1 VSSPPLKGSFAIACK
16 NSDDTEFVSR
26 DLHIWEDTDLMMLY
40 LSWEIPHLML
50 KTHIYNTGK
59 YAYRENGMEFAIV
72 FQDLHDDP
80 KQCEIRSG
88 ATTKLEGGKTIAYKN
103 TTPRPYGENIMFE
116 PVPLEMLYH
125 DADKPQ
131 VMVKVKGLEGICSG
145 FNCDF
150 EYKAATSEITA
161 QALANDKEITI
172 TGTGLPTTDVSVVLG
187 NAKCGTVTASDT
199 QITCTLAVLPAAG
212 DWDVKVFEPKGLVP
226 IKAGVAKITVALVVD
241 SITPSTGLN

>member
-1 VSSPPLKGSFAIACK
+1 MSSPPLKGSFAIACK

-241 SITPSTGLN
+241 SITPSTDLN